1 MQATPQLHVPRPA
14 PLVLGV
20 AALAAG
26 VGALAAYEPLL
37 ALLAVLGAAFVLLV
51 LSDLTV
57 GLLLFV
63 GVGFLET
70 VPGLIPG
77 AAIKA
82 MGVVLVLSWLATMM
96 VRRRGTSSLLAARPW
111 LVVLLTLFLLWS
123 GASLLWA
130 RSFDAVFDELIRYLP
145 LFALFG
151 IVHAAIRT
159 RGQLLAVSLV
169 LIGGAMVAVTAGIVS
184 PPPPEAVGPQRLGS
198 AGTGANPLAPVL
210 VAGAA
215 LATAFAGMT
224 RQRLA
229 VRLGGALAAGYC
241 VVGLFLTG
249 SRGGLVGFSVA
260 LLVALFFAG
269 RGRRARV
276 LPVIVVAVAMA
287 LLYVFA
293 FAPPIVR
300 ERIANPGDGAGRA
313 DIWKVGVEMV
323 KANPVLGVGAGNF
336 RVRSPEYV
344 LQAGLIRRSDLIVG
358 KPLVAHNIY
367 LAVLSQLGII
377 GLLLFLAILGSS
389 LAAGIRAARIFTQ
402 HRDEELELLC
412 RALVIAL
419 GGTLAAGFFGSWS
432 FSKPLWLM
440 LALCSAMLTLALRQH
455 PRRSTAARARTAP

>member
-1 MQATPQLHVPRPA
+1 MQATPRLHVLRPA
-14 PLVLGV
+14 PLVIGV

-37 ALLAVLGAAFVLLV
+37 ALLAVLAAAFVLLV

-57 GLLLFV
+57 GLLLFI

-77 AAIKA
+77 SAIKA
-82 MGVVLVLSWLATMM
+82 MGVVLVLSWLATMT
-96 VRRRGTSSLLAARPW
+96 VRRHGTSSLLVARPW

-151 IVHAAIRT
+151 IVHAAIKT
-159 RGQLLAVSLV
+159 RGHLLALSLV
-169 LIGGAMVAVTAGIVS
+169 LIGGALLAVTAGIAS
-184 PPPPEAVGPQRLGS
+184 PPPSDAPGVTRLGS
-198 AGTGANPLAPVL
+198 AGTGPNILAPVL
-210 VAGAA
+210 VAGAV
-215 LATAFAGMT
+215 LATAFVGMT
-224 RQRLA
+224 RRA
-229 VRLGGALAAGYC
+229 PVVRLGAALAACYC
-241 VVGLFLTG
+241 VVGVLLTG
-249 SRGGLVGFSVA
+249 SRGGLVGFAVA

-269 RGRRARV
+269 PGRRTRV
-276 LPVIVVAVAMA
+276 LPVVVVAVAMA

-293 FAPPIVR
+293 FASPIAR

-313 DIWKVGVEMV
+313 DIWKVGAEMV

-344 LQAGLIRRSDLIVG
+344 LQAGLIRRSDLIVD

-367 LAVLSQLGII
+367 LAVLAQLGIV
-377 GLLLFLAILGSS
+377 GLLLFLTILGSS
-389 LAAGIRAARIFTQ
+389 LVAGFQAARIFTQ
-402 HRDEELELLC
+402 HKDEELELLC
-412 RALVIAL
+412 RALVIAVC
-419 GGTLAAGFFGSWS
+419 GTLAAGFFGSWS

-440 LALCSAMLTLALRQH
+440 LALCSAVLPLALRQH
-455 PRRSTAARARTAP
+455 PRRSTLPSS